1 MTVRTIRQYVPA
13 YRADNGNVIPIGSTT
28 VSAHFAEIEAESLRS
43 PEDETEVF
51 VAYRDLPVWQP
62 VHRYMGHG
70 DVGRTAPGVPSVAT
84 SAPDKRRVR
93 WAGDCFSCYC
103 RWRSRHSYSPDRRNP
118 SMAACDECWDR
129 AFTVARRTGRSQ
141 VEVYRELV
149 AENPEHDP
157 GDELT

>member
-62 VHRYMGHG
+62 V
-70 DVGRTAPGVPSVAT
+70 
-84 SAPDKRRVR
+84 
-93 WAGDCFSCYC
+93 
-103 RWRSRHSYSPDRRNP
+103 
-118 SMAACDECWDR
+118 
-129 AFTVARRTGRSQ
+129 
-141 VEVYRELV
+141 
-149 AENPEHDP
+149 
-157 GDELT
+157 ELTEGTNMNKPRADHPYSRR

>member
-62 VHRYMGHG
+62 L
-70 DVGRTAPGVPSVAT
+70 DAAPITLKDMELAGYWE
-84 SAPDKRRVR
+84 SA
-93 WAGDCFSCYC
+93 
-103 RWRSRHSYSPDRRNP
+103 
-118 SMAACDECWDR
+118 
-129 AFTVARRTGRSQ
+129 
-141 VEVYRELV
+141 
-149 AENPEHDP
+149 
-157 GDELT
+157 